1 MYDID
6 LQLDVKIPMRDGI
19 GLSAD
24 SYRPRAAGRFPT
36 ILLRTPYDN
45 NNKMRTAMQTVY
57 HDTDHAS
64 HIVLPIIPKR

>member
-24 SYRPRAAGRFPT
+24 IYRPRTAGRFPT
-36 ILLRTPYDN
+36 ILLL
-45 NNKMRTAMQTVY
+45 TAMQTVY
-57 HDTDHAS
+57 PDTDHAS
-64 HIVLPIIPKR
+64 HIVLPIIAKG